1 MTFLVQDQ
9 RGRHDMKPEVWLR
22 GPIEGVEPLLMPVAH
37 ALQQAREDMEREV
50 PGLSPEEIWLCPGGA
65 ASMGFHLQHIGGST
79 ERLLTYA
86 QGHALTEA
94 QRQAIALEKEPG
106 EPLASAAMLLVTA
119 LDSIDEVLAW
129 LRTLSGNDLLVERFV
144 GRARL
149 PSTTLGLL
157 FHIAEHT
164 TRHVGQLITTK
175 KIVQGLALAEAA

>member
-1 MTFLVQDQ
+1 MN
-9 RGRHDMKPEVWLR
+9 PEVWLR
-22 GPIEGVEPLLMPVAH
+22 GPVDEVDQLLMPVAH
-37 ALQQAREDMEREV
+37 ALMQAREDLEREV
-50 PGLSPEEIWLCPGGA
+50 PGLSPNEIWLRPGGA

-86 QGHALTEA
+86 RGHALTGA
-94 QRQAIALEKEPG
+94 QLQAIALEKESG
-106 EPLASAAMLLVTA
+106 EPPASAAMLLVTA
-119 LDSIDEVLAW
+119 LDPIDEVLTW
-129 LRTLSGNDLLVERFV
+129 LRTLSSDDLFVERFV

-175 KIVQGLALAEAA
+175 KIVQGLALAEPA